1 MNAHGEQ
8 QTFFN
13 WNGGEPNNFLNNKQ
27 DGEPNV
33 EMLLSGNANQN
44 GKWNDMYNHASTQ
57 KRVNYSKNNLV
68 VCTYVVPGTEPVTE
82 CGYGWEAHQ
91 TSQGRKCLQVNKGK
105 FKILTALSACKAAGS
120 ELALPRN
127 EKDNRLFSDLIGY
140 NKYDLWIAAHD
151 SNNEGKVLI

>member
-13 WNGGEPNNFLNNKQ
+13 WNGGEPNNFTNNKQ

-91 TSQGRKCLQVNKGK
+91 TSQGRKCLQVK
-105 FKILTALSACKAAGS
+105 FYPKMQRF
-120 ELALPRN
+120 LPVCAFPSSFPCLRMAQM
-127 EKDNRLFSDLIGY
+127 DLG
-140 NKYDLWIAAHD
+140 
-151 SNNEGKVLI
+151 